1 MDSAG
6 GVRTTERP
14 PWLSTRRAGIHASP
28 RAGIVPRALRAA
40 TLGVLVADATYVGAD
55 ALDTVAPVTGEFV
68 SDRPATVLDIYARA
82 FGGAA
87 TTVVANAALLAWA
100 SAGLSVWV
108 AMRVTC
114 GPLL

>member
-1 MDSAG
+1 M
-6 GVRTTERP
+6 
-14 PWLSTRRAGIHASP
+14 
-28 RAGIVPRALRAA
+28 PRALRAA
-40 TLGVLVADATYVGAD
+40 TLGVLVAAATYVGAD

-68 SDRPATVLDIYARA
+68 SDRTATVLAIYARA

-108 AMRVTC
+108 ARCASRAARFYERRPQPVRRAN
-114 GPLL
+114 PAPPAS

>member
-1 MDSAG
+1 M
-6 GVRTTERP
+6 
-14 PWLSTRRAGIHASP
+14 
-28 RAGIVPRALRAA
+28 PRALRAA